1 MAPKHKAVFAQRAML
16 QHYRMAGK
24 LMKNYEKLMRAPV
37 MLGWFFCIYVRT
49 HIYIYSGCYLIYPLD
64 NLTVCYG
71 KASMIDDLQIKHG
84 DFP

>member
-37 MLGWFFCIYVRT
+37 MLGCVFCIYVRIR
-49 HIYIYSGCYLIYPLD
+49 IYI
-64 NLTVCYG
+64 
-71 KASMIDDLQIKHG
+71 
-84 DFP
+84 